1 MNKKLTLGLLLIFF
15 IMIPTVFA
23 WSLFDEPV
31 VENTDNIQ
39 IKNIETEWANY
50 SNGYYGY
57 NFDFKIYDLSSSHE
71 IQSVVSF
78 YDSNGTLIKND
89 NLSGGIDEPISQG
102 KIEDNI
108 TITLKDNQK
117 SFSSTPIH
125 LWDGITK
132 RNYYE

>member
-71 IQSVVSF
+71 IQSVVSL

-89 NLSGGIDEPISQG
+89 NLSGGIDEP
-102 KIEDNI
+102 KN
-108 TITLKDNQK
+108 
-117 SFSSTPIH
+117 
-125 LWDGITK
+125 
-132 RNYYE
+132 